1 MTKIIIFDFDGTL
14 ADTIPISINIL
25 KNLASKYYH
34 KTIDEKLIKKLRNKS
49 IPEIF
54 KELDIS
60 IIKLPFIARKA
71 RKELNKE
78 IANLKPI
85 KGISEILN
93 QLKKQKIILG
103 IVSSNSKESI
113 IKFLEVNN
121 LNIFNFIYTNSRIF
135 GKANNL
141 KRLLRRNKWNIE
153 NTIYIGDE
161 IRDIEA
167 ARKTGIKIIS
177 VAWGVNSLKKL
188 AQYHPDILVKS
199 PQELLTR
206 LQSII
211 K

>member
-188 AQYHPDILVKS
+188 AQYHPDILVES